1 MQRLSATPGLLLHEE
16 AKERETKLYFVNH
29 ALFGVASINV
39 IFITDRET
47 ARCLFS
53 SYTAIL

>member
-39 IFITDRET
+39 IFITDR
-47 ARCLFS
+47 
-53 SYTAIL
+53 